1 MGTYK
6 EIRGTHIVSVTSDP
20 PSPVNGQMWYNS
32 TDKVIKGFTSSPVGS
47 WSTDANMN
55 TGRRYPSGAGTNT
68 AALAYGGTPNS
79 DVLLANT
86 ESYNGTSW
94 TEVNDLNTARYQA
107 DGLGVVYT
115 AALMAGGYK
124 GPPGSP
130 STYTAAETE
139 NWNGTS
145 WTEVADL
152 SQAKRSNGMAG
163 TNTAGLLFGG
173 VTSPPATTLAETESW
188 NGSSWTEV
196 NDLNTARYNI
206 QGVGATNTAALAVA
220 GRNPPGSLAIVESW
234 NGSSWTETTDVNTA
248 RYDAGG
254 TTGAYTNALFIAG
267 YSTAFHANV
276 EVWNGSSWTE
286 TGDLSTAKADLEGA
300 GTGTAGI
307 AFGGRTPPN
316 NPSATTEIFSSPTT
330 STVTFT
336 VS

>member
-1 MGTYK
+1 
-6 EIRGTHIVSVTSDP
+6 
-20 PSPVNGQMWYNS
+20 
-32 TDKVIKGFTSSPVGS
+32 
-47 WSTDANMN
+47 
-55 TGRRYPSGAGTNT
+55 
-68 AALAYGGTPNS
+68 
-79 DVLLANT
+79 
-86 ESYNGTSW
+86 
-94 TEVNDLNTARYQA
+94 
-107 DGLGVVYT
+107 
-115 AALMAGGYK
+115 MAGGYK

-145 WTEVADL
+145 WTEVNNL
-152 SQAKRSNGMAG
+152 NQAKRSNGMAG

-173 VTSPPATTLAETESW
+173 VTAPPTTTLAETESW
-188 NGSSWTEV
+188 DGTSWTEV
-196 NDLNTARYNI
+196 NDLNTARYNV
-206 QGVGATNTAALAVA
+206 QGVGATNTASLAIA
-220 GRNPPGSLAIVESW
+220 GRLPGGAQGIVESW

-267 YSTAFHANV
+267 YSTTFLANV

-316 NPSATTEIFSSPTT
+316 SNSATTEIFSSPTT